1 MDATTPGRRGARR
14 PVFLAGALALVLAS
28 CGEPAPPSGEAVLA
42 PQEPPEAIELESSG
56 RTLSGRYT
64 LTTSAPP
71 VVSARIDFTDDGE
84 YTRAVSLAG
93 SGAELEEAGTY
104 VVDRQERLVL
114 WVEREGERRFSAA
127 RPVFF
132 GLRGDP
138 AREIELVASDGRVER
153 YSRTGDAPKRPA
165 REF

>member
-1 MDATTPGRRGARR
+1 METQRRRAPCFLGA
-14 PVFLAGALALVLAS
+14 ALVLVLTS
-28 CGEPAPPSGEAVLA
+28 CGEPAPPTGEAVLA
-42 PQEPPEAIELESSG
+42 PQEPPEAVELESSG

-64 LTTSAPP
+64 LTTSSPP

-84 YTRAVSLAG
+84 YTRAISLAG
-93 SGAELEEAGTY
+93 GGAELEEAGTY

-114 WVEREGERRFSAA
+114 WVEREGERRYSAA

-138 AREIELVASDGRVER
+138 ASEIELVASDGRVER
-153 YSRTGDAPKRPA
+153 YSRTGDAPKGPA